1 MTSTIL
7 NSKQTAFVMLLLLNF
22 PTLMRSCVKKRLITV
37 IFIRCAAMFRDKYLK
52 IEHVL

>member
-1 MTSTIL
+1 MTTTIL
-7 NSKQTAFVMLLLLNF
+7 NSKQTAFVLLMLNF